1 MKILLYICTLALTL
15 SAHSGKA
22 DLASCKKCHP
32 IIYKEFQDSMHKR
45 STIYEDKVHKAVWD
59 KHPAKAKGNY
69 KCSKCHTPDV
79 ADVKGTH
86 QGITCISCHTIIDV
100 KEHTKANEN
109 IYTKEAKTFYSAQPG
124 RESEKVVYKTTT
136 TWYGNKTTVGSAYHD
151 IDYRN
156 KNYYNGNM
164 CMGCH
169 SHKQNAH
176 NFSVCDTE
184 DEGAKNTKTNC
195 ITCHMPQV
203 GGSATTV
210 RQSNTHAFHGFAGS
224 IIKPEMLNKYVAL
237 DFEKSTDGF
246 NISIKNAAPHNLMTH
261 PLRVVQLRVNLIRGD
276 KHTPLKTE
284 TFVKVIGKDNKPSM
298 PWVATEVV
306 KDTMIK
312 ANETRVVS
320 YDTALKSGDK
330 VEAILGYYI
339 VNPKAL
345 KKLDLDGEKE
355 LHKFTVLKSKYF
367 TVK

>member
-1 MKILLYICTLALTL
+1 
-15 SAHSGKA
+15 
-22 DLASCKKCHP
+22 
-32 IIYKEFQDSMHKR
+32 
-45 STIYEDKVHKAVWD
+45 
-59 KHPAKAKGNY
+59 
-69 KCSKCHTPDV
+69 
-79 ADVKGTH
+79 
-86 QGITCISCHTIIDV
+86 
-100 KEHTKANEN
+100 
-109 IYTKEAKTFYSAQPG
+109 
-124 RESEKVVYKTTT
+124 
-136 TWYGNKTTVGSAYHD
+136 
-151 IDYRN
+151 
-156 KNYYNGNM
+156 
-164 CMGCH
+164 
-169 SHKQNAH
+169 
-176 NFSVCDTE
+176 
-184 DEGAKNTKTNC
+184 
-195 ITCHMPQV
+195 
-203 GGSATTV
+203 
-210 RQSNTHAFHGFAGS
+210 
-224 IIKPEMLNKYVAL
+224 
-237 DFEKSTDGF
+237 
-246 NISIKNAAPHNLMTH
+246 MTH